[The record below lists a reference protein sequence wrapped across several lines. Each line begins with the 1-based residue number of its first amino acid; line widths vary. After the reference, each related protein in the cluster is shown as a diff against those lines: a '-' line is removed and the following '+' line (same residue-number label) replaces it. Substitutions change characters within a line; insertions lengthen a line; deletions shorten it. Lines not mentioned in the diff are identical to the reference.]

1 MSHQW
6 RTDVVVCSHTPRFDL
21 PCQQSPNQRHS
32 TANRFSKPSEIQD
45 IRRTDRNLST
55 LSPIRRP
62 GLGRVQPCAT
72 TVYRCMFSTSSIALA
87 FSLCSSRVIL
97 LAVPNLPSIAREMF
111 ARCTT
116 RELNCNKEIASSTS
130 SVPTQSHVKRSSLA
144 MKNVSLKTRRMP

>member
-1 MSHQW
+1 MPNSAFFTHTFSRPPLFSPARAEAGLKAKGVPLLCACRTLELPIGTKTRLPKYNPKHVSSV

-62 GLGRVQPCAT
+62 RLGRVQPCAT
-72 TVYRCMFSTSSIALA
+72 TVYRNMFSTSSIALA
-87 FSLCSSRVIL
+87 FLFHRIGK
-97 LAVPNLPSIAREMF
+97 MF
-111 ARCTT
+111 
-116 RELNCNKEIASSTS
+116 
-130 SVPTQSHVKRSSLA
+130 
-144 MKNVSLKTRRMP
+144 